1 MRSDSASKYG
11 LWRRP
16 GSHERHRFPWGQARQ
31 GARRPMRSDEELAVS
46 LLRESSP
53 LSRGLRIRRALS
65 PCENRL
71 QRKLSQIR
79 GLSCAR
85 RPNRLIRSVAMAAT
99 SSLRGSK
106 SGSKNGN
113 RIERP
118 SICRPTTAPDQIS
131 SKAALSLK
139 LGRVLVNPS
148 PAAGSR
154 RARGL
159 GPMIADERRDSRPA
173 LRNQALSERVV
184 SGTTAAQREYRW
196 ARGEA
201 QSCHNESA
209 LKPRSSV
216 ISVWRF
222 K

>member
-1 MRSDSASKYG
+1 MVYG
-11 LWRRP
+11 VAQGLTNAIVFPGDRP
-16 GSHERHRFPWGQARQ
+16 AKVRDVRCA
-31 GARRPMRSDEELAVS
+31 LTK
-46 LLRESSP
+46 SSP
-53 LSRGLRIRRALS
+53 SLCFEKARLYLAGYEFIEHSLPARTH
-65 PCENRL
+65 L

-79 GLSCAR
+79 G
-85 RPNRLIRSVAMAAT
+85 RLVRAKT
-99 SSLRGSK
+99 K
-106 SGSKNGN
+106 SPDQVCRDGCDLISTRGSKNGN

-118 SICRPTTAPDQIS
+118 SICQPTTAPNQIS
-131 SKAALSLK
+131 SRRPFTEAWQSFR
-139 LGRVLVNPS
+139 GVVNPS

-173 LRNQALSERVV
+173 LRNQALSQRVV
-184 SGTTAAQREYRW
+184 SATTAAQREYRW
-196 ARGEA
+196 ARGKA

>member
-1 MRSDSASKYG
+1 MVYG
-11 LWRRP
+11 VAQGLTNAIVFPGDRP
-16 GSHERHRFPWGQARQ
+16 AKVRDVRCA
-31 GARRPMRSDEELAVS
+31 LTK
-46 LLRESSP
+46 SSP
-53 LSRGLRIRRALS
+53 SLCFEKARLYLAGYGFVEHSLPART
-65 PCENRL
+65 RL

-173 LRNQALSERVV
+173 LRNRALSERVV
-184 SGTTAAQREYRW
+184 SATTAAQREYRW
-196 ARGEA
+196 ARGKA